1 MISRNGSPVCFNR
14 EGKNKKGRNMKKRT
28 KSKVSLET
36 PQVEADVTGL
46 IIKMQEQLSFL
57 EKKIDTLISQS
68 SERPVERMEQPK
80 PFQRFDHPHRQG
92 ETRHDNSFRDRTLH
106 RAICADC
113 KKECEV
119 PFKPSGE
126 RPVYCKDCFS
136 KRKGGGGGGSFN
148 ERSGNRPRRREFGH
162 ERHFDRHEGGGNQR
176 PFDKKRRMSKKR
188 KK

>member
-1 MISRNGSPVCFNR
+1 
-14 EGKNKKGRNMKKRT
+14 MKKRS
-28 KSKVSLET
+28 KSKVSLDT
-36 PQVEADVTGL
+36 PQVEADVANL
-46 IIKMQEQLSFL
+46 IIKMQEQLSFM

-68 SERPVERMEQPK
+68 SEKPVERVEQPK
-80 PFQRFDHPHRQG
+80 TFQRFDHSHRQG
-92 ETRHDNSFRDRTLH
+92 EPRQDNSFRERTLH

-136 KRKGGGGGGSFN
+136 KRKGGGGSFN
-148 ERSGNRPRRREFGH
+148 ERSGNRPRRREFGQG
-162 ERHFDRHEGGGNQR
+162 RHFDRREGSVNQR
-176 PFDKKRRMSKKR
+176 PFDKKRHMSKKR

>member
-1 MISRNGSPVCFNR
+1 
-14 EGKNKKGRNMKKRT
+14 MKKRS
-28 KSKVSLET
+28 KGKVSLDT
-36 PQVEADVTGL
+36 PQVEADVTSL
-46 IIKMQEQLSFL
+46 IIKMHEQLSFL

-68 SERPVERMEQPK
+68 SERPVERIEQPK
-80 PFQRFDHPHRQG
+80 PFQRFEHSHQ
-92 ETRHDNSFRDRTLH
+92 RTLH

-136 KRKGGGGGGSFN
+136 KRKGGSGGSFN

-162 ERHFDRHEGGGNQR
+162 ERHFDRHEGGGSQR

>member
-1 MISRNGSPVCFNR
+1 
-14 EGKNKKGRNMKKRT
+14 MKKRT

-36 PQVEADVTGL
+36 PQVEADVTSL
-46 IIKMQEQLSFL
+46 IIKMQEQLSFM

-68 SERPVERMEQPK
+68 SERPVERVEQPK
-80 PFQRFDHPHRQG
+80 PFQRFDHSHRQG

-136 KRKGGGGGGSFN
+136 KRKGGGGSFN